1 MQGMKWI
8 RGGCLA
14 AAFFMAAALFV
25 GAKKVGELHLFPE
38 PYDKAAHFV
47 YYGIMC
53 LLLVTGLGRKW
64 RWLAVAIVAAVGAAD
79 EIHQIYVPG
88 RDASVFDWLADL
100 LGAVFAAIAG
110 KALNREKTGLGTQD

>member
-1 MQGMKWI
+1 MHRMKWI

-14 AAFFMAAALFV
+14 GAVFMAAALFV

-38 PYDKAAHFV
+38 PYDKLAHFV

-53 LLLVTGLGRKW
+53 LLLVTALGRRW

-88 RDASVFDWLADL
+88 RDASVFDWTADL
-100 LGAVFAAIAG
+100 LGAVFSVAVVHRYFGITFP
-110 KALNREKTGLGTQD
+110 NESEW